1 MAGLR
6 TVSGI
11 VLLLG
16 ALLQTPARGQ
26 SGLELTGFGMIR
38 PAPDVISQSMG
49 SITTI
54 PGRTSGWLFSMPAS
68 WYNIRATQLQ
78 VSVEAGESQ
87 LGRFGSRN
95 RSGPQ
100 SFHFLMHANRR
111 TSYGLG
117 IRPVTRLDMLFT
129 DSSGVF
135 FLPGDT
141 LRYVQ
146 SRSATGGISEL
157 VLGYSRRL
165 RPSLSVGVTL
175 NVLFGT
181 VTQQDTISFLDQ
193 GSWTEPFPISRA
205 ERRLEFTGRT
215 LGLSLLASVPPKSR
229 GSLGLRVVLP
239 IVLDL
244 IEAQNYATARSSLNP
259 VRHKDV
265 GTSRMLALGYGLDL
279 GKRQRVMAELAIAQL
294 AEDNKNDLV
303 FDQHLRSSLFMGAA
317 WTLAPSGE
325 EFILPG
331 RLDYRMGFYRREYYL
346 SGSRIGALSETAFS
360 IGIGIRSVR
369 FRHRLDL
376 ALQVGQRDSLLP
388 DVSREDF
395 YRVSIG
401 ITTAELWFAR
411 PKKEWD

>member
-1 MAGLR
+1 MVGRR
-6 TVSGI
+6 TLSGI

-16 ALLQTPARGQ
+16 ALLLTPAQGQ
-26 SGLELTGFGMIR
+26 SGLELTGFGMFR
-38 PAPDVISQSMG
+38 PAPDVHSQSMG

-68 WYNIRATQLQ
+68 WHNIRATQLH

-87 LGRFGSRN
+87 LGHFGSRN
-95 RSGPQ
+95 RVGPQ
-100 SFHFLMHANRR
+100 SFQFLMHANRR

-117 IRPVTRLDMLFT
+117 LRPVTRLDMVFT

-135 FLPGDT
+135 ILSADT

-165 RPSLSVGVTL
+165 RPSISVGVTV
-175 NVLFGT
+175 NVLFGS

-193 GSWTEPFPISRA
+193 GSWTEPFPTSLA

-229 GSLGLRVVLP
+229 GTLGLRVVLP

-244 IEAQNYATARSSLNP
+244 IETQKYATARSSLNP
-259 VRHKDV
+259 VRHRDV
-265 GTSRMLALGYGLDL
+265 GTPRILAIGYGLDL
-279 GKRQRVMAELAIAQL
+279 GERQRVMAEFGVSKLAAG
-294 AEDNKNDLV
+294 DSNDLV
-303 FDQHLRSSLFMGAA
+303 FDQYLESSRFMGAA

-325 EFILPG
+325 ELILPG
-331 RLDYRMGFYRREYYL
+331 RLDYRMGFYRRQYYL
-346 SGSRIGALSETAFS
+346 SGSQNDALSETALS

-376 ALQVGQRDSLLP
+376 SLQVGERDSLLP
-388 DVSREDF
+388 GVPREDF

-401 ITTAELWFAR
+401 ITTAELWFVR